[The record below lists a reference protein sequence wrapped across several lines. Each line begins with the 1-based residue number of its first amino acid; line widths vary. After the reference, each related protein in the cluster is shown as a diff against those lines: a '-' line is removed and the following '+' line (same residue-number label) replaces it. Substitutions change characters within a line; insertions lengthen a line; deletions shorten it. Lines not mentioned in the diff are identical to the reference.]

1 MSWSPA
7 FLAALSG
14 ATLAPGWV
22 LRRVAVGDS
31 PGDDLTIVSHP
42 RLGRHVGLPV
52 EGVRVAGSTLSPRAW
67 TATIGATS
75 VVVVGAP
82 AELVLARWP
91 RGTWLE
97 LVMVVGGVEGVV
109 ITGAIRS
116 LRGAPPALTIE
127 LADPLSAAS
136 TRLHRGTA
144 DPRAFVGTAASTTTL
159 AHMGVGYTGYA
170 VVDTS
175 AFTRPAR
182 DLDGRGPLGAL
193 LVHSSRGDAFYRL
206 WNAAPYSTQFDIFDP
221 GSSVMGTTDVGAGP
235 GDRIDEYAYLSGHPV
250 DLVLAL
256 LLSRGGTSA
265 ERWDVWPAEWS
276 VGLPQSLVDV
286 ADVLVER
293 ALVTPAGGLRAEL
306 VQRDYVDD
314 VVSLIQ
320 SILAPWG
327 LWLALRQ
334 GQLTVRAAK
343 DTRAA
348 TGAGVVPVD
357 RITDA
362 DIVDVVDYDAWAA
375 DHLPEHSGVRVV
387 ASSATATSP
396 TWSAAST
403 PHGPTLEYSLPVWHS
418 ASVAASSTLG
428 RLTEAATRIP
438 ERLTLRCAGLR
449 LWALTVGDVVEVRTR
464 RCWSR
469 RGSEWVHVA
478 VVVGVD
484 PDVGAGTTT
493 MTVVAYPAEGE
504 P

>member
-7 FLAALSG
+7 FFAALSG

-31 PGDDLTIVSHP
+31 PGDDLTIVSHL

-67 TATIGATS
+67 TATIGVTS
-75 VVVVGAP
+75 IVVVGAS
-82 AELVLARWP
+82 AELALARWP

-97 LVMVVGGVEGVV
+97 LVMVAGGHEEVV

-136 TRLHRGTA
+136 TRLLRGTA
-144 DPRAFVGTAASTTTL
+144 DPRAFVGVAASTTTL
-159 AHMGVGYTGYA
+159 AHMGVGYSGYA
-170 VVDTS
+170 VVDTG
-175 AFTRPAR
+175 AFTLPAR

-193 LVHSSRGDAFYRL
+193 LVNSSRGNAFYRL
-206 WNAAPYSTQFDIFDP
+206 WSGSPYSTQFDIFDP
-221 GSSVMGTTDVGAGP
+221 TASVMGTTDVGAGP
-235 GDRIDEYAYLSGHPV
+235 GDRLDECAYLSGHPV
-250 DLVLAL
+250 DLALAL
-256 LLSRGGTSA
+256 LLSRGGASA
-265 ERWDVWPAEWS
+265 ERWDVWPAAWA

-286 ADVLVER
+286 ADVLMER
-293 ALVTPAGGLRAEL
+293 AAITPAGGLRAEL

-327 LWLALRQ
+327 IWLALRQ
-334 GQLTVRAAK
+334 GQLTVRAAHA
-343 DTRAA
+343 TRSA
-348 TGAGVVPVD
+348 TGASIAPSD

-375 DHLPEHSGVRVV
+375 DHIPEHSGVRVV
-387 ASSATATSP
+387 ASSSTATSP
-396 TWSAAST
+396 TRFASST
-403 PHGPTLEYSLPVWHS
+403 PHGPTLEYTLPVWH
-418 ASVAASSTLG
+418 AAATAASSVVG
-428 RLTEAATRIP
+428 RLTEAATHVP

-449 LWALTVGDVVEVRTR
+449 LWSLTVGDVVEVRTR

-469 RGSEWVHVA
+469 RGSEWAHTA
-478 VVVGVD
+478 VVVSVD
-484 PDVGAGTTT
+484 ADVAAGTTT
-493 MTVVAYPAEGE
+493 VAVVAYPAEGE